1 MRACGAK
8 SVLNASSFCGVT
20 SNVWSCFKSSSF
32 VVVSFAF
39 VPFEFEFFF
48 SSSSFVVAFVA
59 FVVVAVV
66 EGTTPFG
73 GTNSWAEGVNG
84 MCSCRY
90 GGGRNNTFWRHEFL
104 GRGR

>member
-1 MRACGAK
+1 MWCKIGFKRI
-8 SVLNASSFCGVT
+8 VLWCYIERLELFQV
-20 SNVWSCFKSSSF
+20 F
-32 VVVSFAF
+32 VVRRRLVNAF

-84 MCSCRY
+84 MCATS
-90 GGGRNNTFWRHEFL
+90 NNAFECVPPSDEARAL
-104 GRGR
+104 QM

>member
-1 MRACGAK
+1 MPRCGAK
-8 SVLNASSFCGVT
+8 SVLNASFCGVT
-20 SNVWSCFKSSSF
+20 SNVWSCFKS
-32 VVVSFAF
+32 VVVRRRLVNAF

-84 MCSCRY
+84 MCATS
-90 GGGRNNTFWRHEFL
+90 NNAFECVPPSDEARAL
-104 GRGR
+104 QM

>member
-1 MRACGAK
+1 M
-8 SVLNASSFCGVT
+8 VLHRTFGVVSSLRR
-20 SNVWSCFKSSSF
+20 SSS
-32 VVVSFAF
+32 SRYAF

-84 MCSCRY
+84 ICATS
-90 GGGRNNTFWRHEFL
+90 NNAV
-104 GRGR
+104 